1 MYGDKLDYGYKTP
14 FFPYVPI
21 IGIILMISLAVYLL
35 ITAPLSWAITVLW
48 VLIGFTIYRIFTFKK
63 EVEHYSPTITSE
75 GNLERKDFRILLPY
89 TPENPDRLIRYAIQV
104 AKEKD
109 GEINILRTITV
120 PHQTPLSAGIA
131 FTDSARKAFDSL
143 EDILN
148 KEDVI
153 YHYYV
158 RISHDATEA
167 VLTTI
172 SEQKIDLMIIDYETM
187 RSNKKLQTLLTC
199 DVLAIIPHS
208 EDYRILDRQNNT
220 DEIGVTKDDKRNMVV
235 LYDDGDNSDEI
246 LKVTTWFA
254 NNERLNLN
262 VVAIKRRNLNNKY
275 DIIHHKTKK
284 AIKDES
290 NDDKIASTFKK
301 RKEYFIQAGVELNE
315 IQVSEDV
322 EKNSAQ
328 FGKLIL
334 ESIMIHNPDIL
345 ITESTIGKYSLFTD
359 SKFAHLLLYQL
370 HCPVI
375 LVRDSTMPLVSFVT
389 HLMLKI
395 TGNIGPAHLVRLMR
409 NKVK

>member
-1 MYGDKLDYGYKTP
+1 MKAAELFMPYGAFIVLAGGLISTLAALNATTFSSARVAFAMGRHYNLPHKFGAIHPKFKTPYVAVILSSIIMAVMAYALPLEDIAHASAVIFLLLFTQVNLAVISIRRMYGDKLDYGYKTP
-14 FFPYVPI
+14 FFPYVSI
-21 IGIILMISLAVYLL
+21 IGIVLMVSLAVYLL
-35 ITAPLSWAITVLW
+35 ITAPFSWAITVLW
-48 VLIGFTIYRIFTFKK
+48 VLVGFFIYRIFTFKK

-89 TPENPDRLIRYAIQV
+89 TPENPDRLIQYALRV

-109 GEINILRTITV
+109 GEINILRTIRV
-120 PHQTPLSAGIA
+120 PPQTPLSAGIA
-131 FTDSARKAFDSL
+131 FIDSARKTFDSL
-143 EDILN
+143 EELLN
-148 KEDVI
+148 KEDVVW
-153 YHYYV
+153 HYFV

-262 VVAIKRRNLNNKY
+262 VVAINRRNLNNKY
-275 DIIHHKTKK
+275 DIHYKTKE
-284 AIKDES
+284 A
-290 NDDKIASTFKK
+290 NK
-301 RKEYFIQAGVELNE
+301 R
-315 IQVSEDV
+315 
-322 EKNSAQ
+322 
-328 FGKLIL
+328 
-334 ESIMIHNPDIL
+334 
-345 ITESTIGKYSLFTD
+345 
-359 SKFAHLLLYQL
+359 
-370 HCPVI
+370 
-375 LVRDSTMPLVSFVT
+375 
-389 HLMLKI
+389 
-395 TGNIGPAHLVRLMR
+395 
-409 NKVK
+409 

>member
-131 FTDSARKAFDSL
+131 FIDSARKTFDSL
-143 EDILN
+143 EEILN

-262 VVAIKRRNLNNKY
+262 VVAINRRNLNNKY
-275 DIIHHKTKK
+275 DIIHHKTKE
-284 AIKDES
+284 AIK
-290 NDDKIASTFKK
+290 
-301 RKEYFIQAGVELNE
+301 G
-315 IQVSEDV
+315 
-322 EKNSAQ
+322 EK
-328 FGKLIL
+328 
-334 ESIMIHNPDIL
+334 
-345 ITESTIGKYSLFTD
+345 
-359 SKFAHLLLYQL
+359 
-370 HCPVI
+370 
-375 LVRDSTMPLVSFVT
+375 
-389 HLMLKI
+389 
-395 TGNIGPAHLVRLMR
+395 
-409 NKVK
+409 